1 MFLQI
6 GTIRKC
12 LVTYIT
18 IQVYVHNAFV
28 LVLMLS
34 EIEFCWVLL
43 STYIAMER
51 SHIILLLNRYLLTDF
66 LSFVIFV
73 NAILYLIQG
82 VIQLKMSY
90 IYFTLVFNLKFQQFL
105 FHYSVLI
112 PNMHENWNIGA
123 KRVKKIVHFPLR
135 VTLILLFE
143 PVSP

>member
-1 MFLQI
+1 
-6 GTIRKC
+6 
-12 LVTYIT
+12 
-18 IQVYVHNAFV
+18 
-28 LVLMLS
+28 
-34 EIEFCWVLL
+34 
-43 STYIAMER
+43 
-51 SHIILLLNRYLLTDF
+51 
-66 LSFVIFV
+66 
-73 NAILYLIQG
+73 
-82 VIQLKMSY
+82 MSY